1 MIIRILRKWV
11 FSMLA
16 KITKWTILM
25 IATIAL
31 TISTCGST
39 IFAAATA
46 VKTPSWG
53 SWDDTTITYKTEN
66 ASSYYKNI
74 WQDAVKRWNKVG
86 VVKLKAA
93 TTGEKAD
100 ITLTSSAS
108 LSTQGGKLAGYTN
121 YSYYKKSGSDQI
133 VSAKSTL
140 NRSLLSKYNYTKSQR
155 TNVATHEIGH
165 ALGLSHSASKS
176 SVMYASDRYA
186 YIDHQDKV
194 ALDNAYNN

>member
-1 MIIRILRKWV
+1 
-11 FSMLA
+11 MLT
-16 KITKWTILM
+16 KIGKWTILM
-25 IATIAL
+25 IATIVL
-31 TISTCGST
+31 TISTCGTT

-46 VKTPSWG
+46 AKTPSWG

-66 ASSYYKNI
+66 TSSYYQSIWKN
-74 WQDAVKRWNKVG
+74 AVKRWNKVG
-86 VVKLKAA
+86 VVELKAA

-121 YSYYKKSGSDQI
+121 YSYYKKSGNDQI

-140 NRSLLSKYNYTKSQR
+140 NRSLLSKYDYTKNQR

-165 ALGLSHSASKS
+165 ALGLSHSASKK

-186 YIDHQDKV
+186 SIDYQDKV
-194 ALDNAYNN
+194 ALNNAYNN